1 MQRISKCSCVG
12 RLAHSYPTGGGAG
25 HVTNHDQFH
34 DLLELLAWSDSGT
47 WQWGNCHGRLR
58 WRCRRRWRCLQ
69 PVWRRRWRC
78 SGRGLSVPPSPE
90 FGAAKT
96 ALPFHLEADMP
107 AKARLRR
114 QRLNNCTMLEPKS
127 YIRHAAF
134 TMTTAMLEKHLIANC
149 WQCLRRQFS
158 IINVHHI

>member
-1 MQRISKCSCVG
+1 
-12 RLAHSYPTGGGAG
+12 
-25 HVTNHDQFH
+25 
-34 DLLELLAWSDSGT
+34 
-47 WQWGNCHGRLR
+47 
-58 WRCRRRWRCLQ
+58 
-69 PVWRRRWRC
+69 
-78 SGRGLSVPPSPE
+78 
-90 FGAAKT
+90 
-96 ALPFHLEADMP
+96 MP

-158 IINVHHI
+158 IINPPNIVNVCLRRQFSIINCMPI